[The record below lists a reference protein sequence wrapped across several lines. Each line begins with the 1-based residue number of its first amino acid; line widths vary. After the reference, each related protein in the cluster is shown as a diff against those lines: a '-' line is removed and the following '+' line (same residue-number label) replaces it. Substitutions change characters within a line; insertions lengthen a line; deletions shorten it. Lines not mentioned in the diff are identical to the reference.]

1 MSIIRKTFNNKTV
14 SAFRAETVDISNE
27 TALHDGVEYTNIDLV
42 KLGKVFGINSPN
54 MVDLTAITL
63 GSNVNKWSTY
73 GAYKHEPTTINGMKS
88 IKNTVKPPY
97 DLSDWVG
104 YNHHAETPTLTVNL
118 PAKMNIDRG
127 GATLGCTA
135 TLNARDFWW
144 GYIYDLAEYL
154 VLEVDGNKNIAK
166 IEDGLV
172 ILTTHFDVKETT
184 RQVNVSCY
192 IGNAAGTPIFWPPFT
207 KYNDVE
213 HVGTYTIDTE
223 YTVVLP
229 YHISTVSLEGF
240 SAYYNLRTSNYAIS
254 VVGGRA
260 TAQFRVDEFTEHAT
274 GREVIKYCE
283 VTAYY
288 SDGTSEKKG
297 SYRLMSRQSYNIPIK
312 DLRAVSGSSVSIR
325 FRVS

>member
-1 MSIIRKTFNNKTV
+1 MSVIRRTFNNKTV
-14 SAFRAETVDISNE
+14 SAFRAETVDISTE
-27 TALHDGVEYTNIDLV
+27 VALQNSVQYTNIDLV
-42 KLGKVFGINSPN
+42 RLGQVFGIKPPN

-63 GSNVNKWSTY
+63 RSDVNKWSTY
-73 GAYKHEPTTINGMKS
+73 GPYKHEVTTINGFKS

-97 DLSDWVG
+97 DLSDWAG
-104 YNHHAETPTLTVNL
+104 YNHHASTPTLKVNL

-135 TLNARDFWW
+135 TLDARDFWW
-144 GYIYDLAEYL
+144 GYIYEMAEYL
-154 VLEVDGNKNIAK
+154 VLEVDGNKGIAK
-166 IEDGLV
+166 IEDGFV

-184 RQVNVSCY
+184 RHVNVSCY

-207 KYNDVE
+207 IYNDVE
-213 HVGTYTIDTE
+213 HVGPYVIDTE

-229 YHISTVSLEGF
+229 YHISNVVLEG
-240 SAYYNLRTSNYAIS
+240 STDYYNLRTSNYSIS
-254 VVGGRA
+254 VVSGRA
-260 TAQFRVDEFTEHAT
+260 TAQFKVDSFTEHDT

-297 SYRLMSRQSYNIPIK
+297 SYRLMSRNTYNIPVR
-312 DLRAVSGSSVSIR
+312 DLRAVAGSSVSIR